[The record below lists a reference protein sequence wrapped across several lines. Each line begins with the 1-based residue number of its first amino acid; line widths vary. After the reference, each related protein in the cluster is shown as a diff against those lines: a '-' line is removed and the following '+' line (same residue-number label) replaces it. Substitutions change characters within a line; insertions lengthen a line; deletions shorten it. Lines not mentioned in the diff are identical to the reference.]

1 MIILFKARYSEVVHK
16 AVWVSWENEVFKIK
30 KRNIYVCKYI
40 HGCIEDSSLLRF
52 CLDG

>member
-1 MIILFKARYSEVVHK
+1 MIILFKVRYLEVVYK
-16 AVWVSWENEVFKIK
+16 VVWVFWENEVFKIK

-40 HGCIEDSSLLRF
+40 YGCIEDFFLLRF